1 MVPLTDHSVFDQH
14 AREFEAGFL
23 EDMDA
28 LGVRPADVL
37 TRITE
42 YVPQVGDIRRNS
54 EPLPARNTGR
64 RMWRGVYTRQ
74 HERAAC
80 NMQHAT

>member
-1 MVPLTDHSVFDQH
+1 MIILVIVIVIVIILVMIKIILTISGATDHSVFDQH

-42 YVPQVGDIRRNS
+42 YVPQVSG
-54 EPLPARNTGR
+54 
-64 RMWRGVYTRQ
+64 
-74 HERAAC
+74 
-80 NMQHAT
+80 